1 MSAVELG
8 KRIRKVIKKKYCKI
22 LQTYVTF
29 YIPEEIRYSLVET
42 LQLFATA
49 GIRNDYVNAVANGL
63 RAVGHK
69 CQTGETAFERIRY
82 ANPNQLLK
90 EMREANDEI
99 IKTAVERNE
108 LKNEIIVSI
117 DSHNVYRYTK
127 IPISDK
133 RKRECTDIKTVV
145 GRKPKNGACYA
156 HEYIT
161 IQNIKMEDN
170 PTYVLAFERI
180 LPLQNIT
187 DIARNLL
194 IEAESKTG
202 LKIKLV
208 IADGDFDN
216 IDTMKMFMEE
226 RKHFIVRAD
235 QDKKVKGIIEKVEKK
250 ENKYHIEY
258 GYIKGNKNNF
268 TKVNLIVI
276 NVEWLKKQGI
286 KYPLKKKEYITFFTD
301 LYPDED
307 ETMEHFCLKIAVFYK
322 KRWGIETGYRDIS
335 DFEAKTHSLS
345 DAVRLFLYLQ
355 AILLYNFWIQINME
369 FKDDPDRIRHFK
381 NGIPKSILKFLME
394 EVIREAIEK
403 LANKK
408 GT

>member
-1 MSAVELG
+1 L
-8 KRIRKVIKKKYCKI
+8 KRK
-22 LQTYVTF
+22 
-29 YIPEEIRYSLVET
+29 
-42 LQLFATA
+42 
-49 GIRNDYVNAVANGL
+49 
-63 RAVGHK
+63 
-69 CQTGETAFERIRY
+69 
-82 ANPNQLLK
+82 
-90 EMREANDEI
+90 
-99 IKTAVERNE
+99 E

-117 DSHNVYRYTK
+117 DTHNVYRYTK

-145 GRKPKNGACYA
+145 GRKPKNGAWYA

-161 IQNIKMEDN
+161 IQNIKTEDN

-250 ENKYHIEY
+250 KNKYHIEY

-286 KYPLKKKEYITFFTD
+286 KYPLKKEYITFFTD

-345 DAVRLFLYLQ
+345 DSVRLFLYLQ
-355 AILLYNFWIQINME
+355 AILLYNFWIQINTE